1 MKIGDILIE
10 KFQETSSTLAI
21 AKDITN
27 DYLNNIHKSYNY
39 KSEKYNKFII
49 FFSLSDESSHTDINK
64 NEIYIYVPEKY
75 AYGDKKIL
83 RYFVTKTLM
92 HELTHALQYDKI
104 SKNID
109 KFPDSNK
116 EYYNRSHELDARYND
131 GFVDVSHYPN
141 IGWKDFLSVIIS
153 NLTRNG
159 RYNLDNKIIKK
170 YTAKAYKDYMELKN
184 K

>member
-1 MKIGDILIE
+1 MKINDILNE
-10 KFQETSSTLAI
+10 KFHETSSTLSV
-21 AKDITN
+21 AKDITD
-27 DYLNNIHKSYNY
+27 DYLNNIHKSWEY

-49 FFSLSDESSHTDINK
+49 FFSLSDKSSYTDIDK
-64 NEIYIYVPEKY
+64 NEIYIYIPEKY
-75 AYGDKKIL
+75 AHGDKNIL
-83 RYFVTKTLM
+83 RYFITKTLM

-104 SKNID
+104 SKNIN

-116 EYYNRSHELDARYND
+116 EYYIRSHELDARYND
-131 GFVDVSHYPN
+131 GFVDVSHYN
-141 IGWKDFLSVIIS
+141 DISWKDFLSVIIS

-159 RYNLDNKIIKK
+159 RYKLNDKIIKK